1 MSVKGD
7 LVMTTQ
13 HGGHR
18 VIVAAVALALVC
30 SWITPALAQA
40 PPGDFASVVSAARA
54 WPGCLGVETGQTSS
68 GKRVIFAWFEGKK
81 ALVAWYHSEVHQKAM
96 KTAFPNQAFDR
107 EPLPDTPEDS
117 GPILAIVSVKLLDAP
132 RPGAASLPIATIGI
146 ELYTPLPGGVAVGG
160 RFAPDALKVRGLRE
174 IELGSAQGRPR

>member
-7 LVMTTQ
+7 LVMTTR

-40 PPGDFASVVSAARA
+40 PQGDFASVVSAARA

-68 GKRVIFAWFEGKK
+68 GKRVIFACFESKK
-81 ALVAWYHSEVHQKAM
+81 ALVGWYHSEVHQKAM
-96 KTAFPNQAFDR
+96 KTAFPPQTFDR

-117 GPILAIVSVKLLDAP
+117 GPILAIVSLKLLDAP
-132 RPGAASLPIATIGI
+132 RLDSTSMPIASIGI

-160 RFAPDALKVRGLRE
+160 RFAPDAIKVRGLRE
-174 IELGSAQGRPR
+174 IELGSTRGRPR

>member
-30 SWITPALAQA
+30 SWTTPALAQA

-68 GKRVIFAWFEGKK
+68 GKRVIFAWFESKK
-81 ALVAWYHSEVHQKAM
+81 ALVGWYHSEVHQKAM
-96 KTAFPNQAFDR
+96 KAVFPNQAFDR
-107 EPLPDTPEDS
+107 EPLPDLAEDS
-117 GPILAIVSVKLLDAP
+117 GPILAIVSVKLAD
-132 RPGAASLPIATIGI
+132 GAG
-146 ELYTPLPGGVAVGG
+146 PGG
-160 RFAPDALKVRGLRE
+160 PSMP
-174 IELGSAQGRPR
+174 I

>member
-1 MSVKGD
+1 MTLRARRPVVIAASVS
-7 LVMTTQ
+7 LV
-13 HGGHR
+13 
-18 VIVAAVALALVC
+18 LFL
-30 SWITPALAQA
+30 SWMAPARAQA
-40 PPGDFASVVSAARA
+40 PPGGFASVVNAARA

-68 GKRVIFAWFEGKK
+68 GKRVIFAWFESKK

-96 KTAFPNQAFDR
+96 KTAFPTQTFDR

-117 GPILAIVSVKLLDAP
+117 GPILAIVSLKLLDTP
-132 RPGAASLPIATIGI
+132 GPGAPSMPIATIGI

-160 RFAPDALKVRGLRE
+160 RFAPDAIKVRGLRE

>member
-40 PPGDFASVVSAARA
+40 PPGDFASLVSAARR
-54 WPGCLGVETGQTSS
+54 WPGGSAVEPGRPSR
-68 GKRVIFAWFEGKK
+68 GKAVIFAGSGGKR
-81 ALVAWYHSEVHQKAM
+81 ALVAGYHSEGHEKAI
-96 KTAFPNQAFDR
+96 
-107 EPLPDTPEDS
+107 TP
-117 GPILAIVSVKLLDAP
+117 
-132 RPGAASLPIATIGI
+132 ASP
-146 ELYTPLPGGVAVGG
+146 
-160 RFAPDALKVRGLRE
+160 
-174 IELGSAQGRPR
+174 

>member
-54 WPGCLGVETGQTSS
+54 WPGISIS
-68 GKRVIFAWFEGKK
+68 GTIVTCRFFAW
-81 ALVAWYHSEVHQKAM
+81 
-96 KTAFPNQAFDR
+96 
-107 EPLPDTPEDS
+107 
-117 GPILAIVSVKLLDAP
+117 
-132 RPGAASLPIATIGI
+132 AT
-146 ELYTPLPGGVAVGG
+146 TSRTCSWV
-160 RFAPDALKVRGLRE
+160 
-174 IELGSAQGRPR
+174 

>member
-1 MSVKGD
+1 MSMKGD

-30 SWITPALAQA
+30 SWTTPALAQA

-68 GKRVIFAWFEGKK
+68 GKRVIFR
-81 ALVAWYHSEVHQKAM
+81 LVRGQKAW
-96 KTAFPNQAFDR
+96 
-107 EPLPDTPEDS
+107 S
-117 GPILAIVSVKLLDAP
+117 
-132 RPGAASLPIATIGI
+132 PGITRKCI
-146 ELYTPLPGGVAVGG
+146 
-160 RFAPDALKVRGLRE
+160 RRR
-174 IELGSAQGRPR
+174 

>member
-1 MSVKGD
+1 
-7 LVMTTQ
+7 MTTQ

-81 ALVAWYHSEVHQKAM
+81 ALVAWYHSEV
-96 KTAFPNQAFDR
+96 
-107 EPLPDTPEDS
+107 PLPDTPEDS
-117 GPILAIVSVKLLDAP
+117 GPILAIVSLKLLDAP
-132 RPGAASLPIATIGI
+132 RPGATSLPIATIGI

>member
-1 MSVKGD
+1 MKGDQVMKTRYGGD
-7 LVMTTQ
+7 LVIA
-13 HGGHR
+13 
-18 VIVAAVALALVC
+18 VSAVLAVAC
-30 SWITPALAQA
+30 SWLTPALAQA
-40 PPGDFASVVSAARA
+40 PPGGFASVVSAARA

-68 GKRVIFAWFEGKK
+68 GKRVIFAWFEDKK
-81 ALVAWYHSEVHQKAM
+81 ALVGWYRSDVHQKAM
-96 KTAFPNQAFDR
+96 KTAFPNQTFDR

-132 RPGAASLPIATIGI
+132 RPDTTSLPIATIGI

-160 RFAPDALKVRGLRE
+160 RFAPETIKVRGLRE